1 MPNEKTIDEVMAELS
16 GGQVTAPTEPVPTTT
31 DPEQIEQSNQ
41 GPSLFDQVRAKQGE
55 QSVQPQSDIP
65 QPDGPPVAI
74 GEDTNPEPGTDNADA
89 IVDKA
94 IVEADSASAPEGSND
109 SESGGENSTAT
120 GDEETPAFGD
130 GATGSTDQGT
140 AGVPEEGGSDVSG
153 SPEPTFGT
161 EGTSIEDDEPI
172 DFGQSTSENGDQ
184 EGGGKEGGQE
194 SPNQGSQEDTP
205 ASSQGSQ
212 DSGQS
217 SDQDQPGQQSAE
229 QSGSEEGESTDDSTV
244 QGEDTEGLGEM
255 DGVELGG
262 GVDPETANQAVDASN
277 PEGEDSNGEPV
288 NPDEPEFEN
297 TDTSPEGEAVD
308 DPDFDNFDT
317 PEQITDANPDQVEPD
332 DDVDQDRVMI
342 EGAAKISDKMLEMA
356 HILAEHFP
364 AGGGDEDEAPDPATM
379 SQESL
384 NLLRM
389 ARYSTEALVSEA
401 EQVLGRAIDPS
412 TQDPLVE
419 ASLQSFVKLIS
430 QTRDRANKAM
440 FAQGQVHSILS
451 RATKIV
457 ENHPDNQTV
466 VQTRNKEITN
476 ALKMDGV
483 VVPMKLLR
491 VGNLTSLLDDFTTW
505 ISTTV
510 QTCVK
515 ALGEGQEFQLRPFV
529 TEQFCEVPK
538 AYLAYPQESRGIHLK
553 SATINLP
560 GDFVF
565 GTYEDE
571 NGKSSMGLVRVKAP
585 DESEVVSLTLPSQDE
600 CKYLMRNLEGLSRLL
615 VKYHGSA
622 TALTSAYQ
630 YMADQVEQA
639 DSNDLTI
646 LFTGEQMDVILQAM
660 AMFHSFGRY
669 LVSFTTAHC
678 AYVLMDRD
686 NADLADVDE

>member
-41 GPSLFDQVRAKQGE
+41 GPSLFEQVRAKQGE
-55 QSVQPQSDIP
+55 QNVQPQSDIS
-65 QPDGPPVAI
+65 QSDGSPVAI

-94 IVEADSASAPEGSND
+94 IVEADSTTAPEGSD
-109 SESGGENSTAT
+109 DPESGGENPTPT
-120 GDEETPAFGD
+120 GDEEAPAFGAD
-130 GATGSTDQGT
+130 DTPTDAGSGEDPSAEPAFGA
-140 AGVPEEGGSDVSG
+140 
-153 SPEPTFGT
+153 

-172 DFGQSTSENGDQ
+172 DFG
-184 EGGGKEGGQE
+184 EGA
-194 SPNQGSQEDTP
+194 NQGSQEEGNQEPGQESPSEGSQENTSEPNQSGQD
-205 ASSQGSQ
+205 SSQG
-212 DSGQS
+212 
-217 SDQDQPGQQSAE
+217 SDQDQPGQQSAN
-229 QSGSEEGESTDDSTV
+229 QDGSEEGQSTDDSTV
-244 QGEDTEGLGEM
+244 EGENTEGLGEM

-262 GVDPETANQAVDASN
+262 GVDPETVEKAVEASN
-277 PEGEDSNGEPV
+277 PEGEDSNGDLE
-288 NPDEPEFEN
+288 NPEDPEFEN
-297 TDTSPEGEAVD
+297 TDTSPEGEAVE
-308 DPDFDNFDT
+308 DPDFDNFTT
-317 PEQITDANPDQVEPD
+317 PEEVTDANPDQVEPD

-342 EGAAKISDKMLEMA
+342 EGAAKISEKMLEMA

-364 AGGGDEDEAPDPATM
+364 ANGGDEVPDPSTM

-384 NLLRM
+384 NLMRM
-389 ARYSTEALVSEA
+389 ARYSTEALVNET

-430 QTRDRANKAM
+430 QTRDRGNKAM

-483 VVPMKLLR
+483 VDPMKLLR

-505 ISTTV
+505 ISATV

-515 ALGEGQEFQLRPFV
+515 ALGEGQEFQLRPFT
-529 TEQFCEVPK
+529 TEQFVEVPK
-538 AYLAYPQESRGIHLK
+538 AYLAYPQESRGIRLT
-553 SATINLP
+553 SATINFP

-571 NGKSSMGLVRVKAP
+571 DGKRSVGLVRVKAP
-585 DESEVVSLTLPSQDE
+585 DESDVVSLTLPSQDE
-600 CKYLMRNLEGLSRLL
+600 CKYLIRNLEGLSRLL
-615 VKYHGSA
+615 VKYHSSA

-639 DSNDLTI
+639 SSDDITV
-646 LFTGEQMDVILQAM
+646 LFTSEQMDVILQAM

-669 LVSFTTAHC
+669 LVSFSTAHC

-686 NADLADVDE
+686 NADLADIDE